1 MNTAEKLVECLVQ
14 EGVEVIFGIPGFA
27 SSPRAMNRALLSW
40 RTYMAD

>member
-14 EGVEVIFGIPGFA
+14 EGVEV
-27 SSPRAMNRALLSW
+27 AMNRALLSW